1 MLGEKILEEKGRVT
15 GTRVLETSPQPKV
28 ETSFEA
34 QGTILGVEHRTIGTY
49 WAVIQPSGTLYGE
62 GNGVAMTKEG
72 VLSWKGSGIGKFKEQ
87 GGISYRGTIY
97 YQTTVERF
105 LRLNGT
111 AVVFEYEVDENN
123 NTSSIAYEWK

>member
-1 MLGEKILEEKGRVT
+1 LLKREEKSQA
-15 GTRVLETSPQPKV
+15 TRVLETTPQPKV

-34 QGTILGVEHRTIGTY
+34 QGTILGIQHRTIGTY

-62 GNGVAMTKEG
+62 GNGVAMTKDG
-72 VLSWKGSGIGKFKEQ
+72 VLTWKGSGVGRFTER

-97 YQTTVERF
+97 YQTTAEKF

-111 AVVFEYEVDENN
+111 ATIFEYELDEENN
-123 NTSSIAYEWK
+123 TNTVAYEWK